1 MFVVFLMAG
10 VTAHRSF
17 FVAIVRM
24 AVPARH
30 CDMLVAELVASLVVV
45 EQDLLPIPIRV
56 AVGAYVSHFSF
67 MRVVFLV
74 AAVTIGRGVA
84 IFELGCVTGLA
95 LDLLGVGMGALERE
109 VRPFVIEGLPRNRS
123 NIFRSSL
130 VVRVA
135 FLAFAPLLQSAV

>member
-17 FVAIVRM
+17 LITIVRM

-30 CDMLVAELVASLVVV
+30 CDMLVAELVAGLIMF
-45 EQDLLPIPIRV
+45 EPDLLPIPIRV
-56 AVGAYVSHFSF
+56 AIGAYASHFPF

-74 AAVTIGRGVA
+74 AAVTIGLGVP
-84 IFELGCVTGLA
+84 IFEFGCMTGLA
-95 LDLLGVGMGALERE
+95 LDLPDVGMGALERE
-109 VRPFVIEGLPRNRS
+109 VCPFVIEGLLRDWS
-123 NIFRSSL
+123 NILRSSL
-130 VVRVA
+130 VFRVA